1 MPDFIKAYE
10 QNRDKLGFIAININ
24 DTPEEVQK
32 YVKDF
37 KVPYNVAIDNT
48 GDMVYKYRVRGH
60 PTTFFIDKNGVLTRI
75 VAGLT
80 SPQMLQSELDKL
92 LK

>member
-1 MPDFIKAYE
+1 
-10 QNRDKLGFIAININ
+10 
-24 DTPEEVQK
+24 
-32 YVKDF
+32 
-37 KVPYNVAIDNT
+37 
-48 GDMVYKYRVRGH
+48 MVYKYRVRGH

-80 SPQMLQSELDKL
+80 TPQMLQTELDKL